1 MQLRGIVHID
11 VGDKE
16 AQTRAVE
23 RIAPLIDGD
32 LNGFALVGRRILN
45 GSGVRFGRRKRADR
59 RQSAST
65 NAAQQ
70 MIFFIIDDSLIG
82 KHDDIAHRAFLAA
95 GGHIDDL
102 PAEIERRRAAA
113 VQIESQ
119 IRALVE
125 EQLLRCGMLAPVE

>member
-1 MQLRGIVHID
+1 MVLVFGSVAAS
-11 VGDKE
+11 
-16 AQTRAVE
+16 AQT
-23 RIAPLIDGD
+23 G
-32 LNGFALVGRRILN
+32 
-45 GSGVRFGRRKRADR
+45 K
-59 RQSAST
+59 QSAST

-113 VQIESQ
+113 VQIERKF
-119 IRALVE
+119 RALVK
-125 EQLLRCGMLAPVE
+125 EQLLQLRDARARGIALAAARPPR